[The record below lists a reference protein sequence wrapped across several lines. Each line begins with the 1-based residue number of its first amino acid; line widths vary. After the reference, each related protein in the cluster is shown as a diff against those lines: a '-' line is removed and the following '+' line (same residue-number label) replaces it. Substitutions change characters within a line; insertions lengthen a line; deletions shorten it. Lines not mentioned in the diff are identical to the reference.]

1 MQPAEQI
8 ARMTI
13 RELLDL
19 SPEVRR
25 YLMAWNAD
33 I

>member
-1 MQPAEQI
+1 MLTAEQI

-19 SPEVRR
+19 NPQVRR
-25 YLMAWNAD
+25 YLLARSPD

>member
-1 MQPAEQI
+1 MPTQDQI
-8 ARMTI
+8 ARMTV

-19 SPEVRR
+19 NPQVRR
-25 YLMAWNAD
+25 YLLARSPD